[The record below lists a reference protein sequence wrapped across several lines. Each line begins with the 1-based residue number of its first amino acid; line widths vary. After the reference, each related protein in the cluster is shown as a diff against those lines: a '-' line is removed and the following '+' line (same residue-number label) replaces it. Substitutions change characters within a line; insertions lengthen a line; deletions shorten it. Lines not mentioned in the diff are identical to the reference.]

1 MIDISTGVKMKD
13 SDFRRIKEY
22 IENEV
27 GIKLPYIKKTMI
39 ESRLNK
45 RRNAVGV
52 QTFSEYLDH
61 VFAPGVG
68 KVELINMIDA
78 VTTNKTDFFREPE
91 HFHFLTKQVLPSYAD
106 KNNLKYIKLWSAGC
120 STGEEAYTTCM
131 VLDDYLKKT
140 SSFHYNIL
148 ATDIS
153 TEVLRKGMNAVY
165 NMERV
170 ANIPLETKKRYL
182 LKSKDKTKNTVRI
195 IPELRKKVTFQQ
207 LNFMDDYYDI
217 SFKFD
222 VVFCRNVLIYFNKP
236 TQEKVIRKISRKI
249 KTGGYLFLG
258 HSETI
263 IDMNL
268 PLQQL
273 GPTIF
278 QKIDA

>member
-1 MIDISTGVKMKD
+1 MKD

-27 GIKLPYIKKTMI
+27 GIKLPYIKKTMV

-52 QTFSEYLDH
+52 QTFNEYLDH

-91 HFHFLTKQVLPSYAD
+91 HFHFLTTQVLPSYAD

-131 VLDDYLKKT
+131 VLNDYLR
-140 SSFHYNIL
+140 SHPSFHYNIL

-165 NMERV
+165 SMERV
-170 ANIPLETKKRYL
+170 AKIPLETKKRYL

-217 SFKFD
+217 SYKFD

-263 IDMNL
+263 IDMKL
-268 PLQQL
+268 PLKQL